1 MENQTDLSNTTLP
14 DLDRPNDQSF
24 LRQYP
29 AIVHAAVLSAF
40 ILPITLVPYLAARRQ
55 ISRLRHTVMQ
65 LERKTSVLQNA
76 LDLTG
81 DSHNIMKGEVKRLRD
96 LSRNAVEATITL
108 RKEVMKQNAERRMMD
123 EAVTTD
129 LRRLLDNSQL
139 HVR

>member
-1 MENQTDLSNTTLP
+1 M
-14 DLDRPNDQSF
+14 
-24 LRQYP
+24 
-29 AIVHAAVLSAF
+29 
-40 ILPITLVPYLAARRQ
+40 
-55 ISRLRHTVMQ
+55 
-65 LERKTSVLQNA
+65 QNA

-81 DSHNIMKGEVKRLRD
+81 DSHNIMKGEVKRLRE
-96 LSRNAVEATITL
+96 LSRNAVEATVTL